1 MAGYD
6 KNDQK
11 HTLEEALQQFVN
23 AQLHG
28 RALDVEEFV
37 KRYPEHEPQIRKR
50 IRKLYKINNLFD
62 SLVQADESDFEEIV
76 PVLDLVGRKVGSFE
90 ITEMIG
96 RGGMGVVY
104 LARDT
109 KLDRSV
115 AIKSIPAK
123 MAGDATARKRFRREA
138 KLLASLNHPNIAVI
152 HEIFEEDK
160 SGYLILEYV
169 PGETLAE
176 RMARE
181 PLALDETLSISQQI
195 AEAVLAA
202 HEQGIVHR
210 DLKPSNIKITPNGR
224 VKVLDFG
231 LAKASVIAPKSSEIT
246 ETQPGR
252 VIGTPAYM
260 SPEQA
265 RGKDTDHRTDIWSFG
280 CILYQMLTR
289 RLPFEGETATD
300 TLACIIEREPDW
312 DLLPRNTPANI
323 RTLLQRCLEKEP
335 DRRLGNIAD
344 ASIEIHTTLIKP
356 ATVPTTKL
364 RKIAMILSAPI
375 IITLLAI
382 ALRFLPEKPAQ
393 PSLKQIRLVVLPFE
407 NVGPAEEEYFADGI
421 TDEIRARLA
430 VIHNLGVISRQSSMQ
445 YKKSEINAQQIA
457 EELGVDYILEGTI
470 QRERTSDP
478 NSRVKITLELI
489 KASNDMHMWAE
500 VYDGYMS
507 EIYSLQSV
515 VAEQVARELDITL
528 LEPQR
533 QALAYKATKNTEAY
547 EYYLKG
553 KEYYS
558 LGYSIAEAQ
567 QSIEMYKKAIA
578 LDPDFAQAYAGLS
591 RCYSWMY
598 QNDKSDSWIQKAKN
612 AVENAFRLD
621 PDLPEAHHALGGF
634 YYNCH
639 RDYNLALNQYEIV
652 RKSQPNNSEIIAAIG
667 NVQRRQGRFD
677 EAIVNIKDAFEL
689 NPLSFSRAYSV
700 GYTLTFMRKY
710 EEADFY
716 FERAIKLA
724 PNAPFP
730 YIWKARNYL
739 RGKGDTARAR
749 EVLEGALEKVE
760 PPEKFAIDEWLVNID
775 LYDERYKEALDALDR
790 LSSVPED
797 DFAHI
802 GHIPNVLKRALIY
815 DYWDKKELA
824 KEHYELACNILKS
837 KAEKQPREPVYYG
850 TLGIAYAGLGRKDD
864 AIRAGKWAIELDHET
879 PNADG
884 LIWDKNLAR
893 IYVMLGEYDKAIDK
907 LDFLL
912 RALPARIS
920 GPLLQIDPAWDDLHD
935 HPRFQNLIEQGK

>member
-1 MAGYD
+1 
-6 KNDQK
+6 N
-11 HTLEEALQQFVN
+11 
-23 AQLHG
+23 
-28 RALDVEEFV
+28 
-37 KRYPEHEPQIRKR
+37 
-50 IRKLYKINNLFD
+50 KINNLFD
-62 SLVQADESDFEEIV
+62 SLVQTDESEFEDVVTE
-76 PVLDLVGRKVGSFE
+76 PNLVGRKIGSFE
-90 ITEMIG
+90 IVEMIG

-109 KLDRSV
+109 KLKRSV
-115 AIKSIPAK
+115 AIKSIPA
-123 MAGDATARKRFRREA
+123 ALADSSIARTRFRREA
-138 KLLASLNHPNIAVI
+138 ELLASLNHSNIAVI
-152 HEIFEEDK
+152 HDIIEEDK
-160 SGYLILEYV
+160 SGYLVLEYV
-169 PGETLAE
+169 PGQTLSE
-176 RMARE
+176 RIARE
-181 PLALDETLSISQQI
+181 PLKLEEALSIGGQI
-195 AEAVLAA
+195 AEAVSAA
-202 HEQGIVHR
+202 HKKGIVHR
-210 DLKPSNIKITPNGR
+210 DLKPGNIKITPEGR

-231 LAKASVIAPKSSEIT
+231 LAKVPASEGKRSGIT

-252 VIGTPAYM
+252 IIGTPAYM

-265 RGKDTDHRTDIWSFG
+265 RGKETNHCTDIWSFG
-280 CILYQMLTR
+280 CIIYQMLTSH
-289 RLPFEGETATD
+289 LPFEGETATD
-300 TLACIIEREPDW
+300 TLARIIERQPDW
-312 DLLPRNTPANI
+312 ELLPKDTPENV
-323 RTLLQRCLEKEP
+323 RTLLKRCLEKNP
-335 DRRLGNIAD
+335 DSRLGD
-344 ASIEIHTTLIKP
+344 IKEAALELSETINTP
-356 ATVPTTKL
+356 APALTTKS
-364 RKIAMILSAPI
+364 RKVTMMLGAVI
-375 IITLLAI
+375 IIVAAAI
-382 ALRFLPEKPAQ
+382 SVRFIPEKQVQLP
-393 PSLKQIRLVVLPFE
+393 PKQIRLVVLPFK
-407 NVGPAEEEYFADGI
+407 NVGPVEEEYFADGI
-421 TDEIRARLA
+421 TDEIRTRLA
-430 VIHNLGVISRQSSMQ
+430 GINGLDVISRQSATQ
-445 YKKSEINAQQIA
+445 YKKSEKNAQQIA
-457 EELGVDYILEGTI
+457 EDLGVGYILEGTI
-470 QRERTSDP
+470 QRERPSDP

-489 KASNDMHMWAE
+489 KASNNMNMWAE

-507 EIYSLQSV
+507 EIFSLQSV

-553 KEYYS
+553 KEYYR
-558 LGYSIAEAQ
+558 LAYSIAEAQ
-567 QSIEMYKKAIA
+567 QSIEMFNKAIT
-578 LDPDFAQAYAGLS
+578 LDPDFAPAYAQLS
-591 RCYSWMY
+591 RACSWMY

-700 GYTLTFMRKY
+700 GFTLTFMRKY

-775 LYDERYKEALDALDR
+775 LYDRRYEEALDALDR

-824 KEHYELACNILKS
+824 KEHYELACSILKS
-837 KAEKQPREPVYYG
+837 KAEKQPREPAYYG

-864 AIRAGKWAIELDHET
+864 AIRAGKRAIELDHET

-884 LIWDKNLAR
+884 LIWDKELAR

-920 GPLLQIDPAWDDLHD
+920 GPLLQIDPAWKPLRN
-935 HPRFQNLIEQGK
+935 HPRFKKLIEQGNN